1 MEEKHMQAERLP
13 EAAKPEKKKRLP
25 GPGGK
30 KKYKRLIS
38 VTAVLLAAV
47 LLGSQV
53 WKLKSG
59 AAPQTVPYEAE
70 PVQQRDLGVTVTG
83 SATLEP
89 ADAYQVGTLV
99 SGTILSA
106 PFEEDQ
112 QVEKDT
118 LLYTLDSGSAQD
130 SVARANISVEQA
142 RLSYQQALEA
152 QTPTAPISG
161 ILNEVYVHDGDSVS
175 AGTALAKIVAS
186 TDLTID
192 FLFTYA
198 SPDQFYAGQP
208 ATVFIGD
215 FDGTVQGTVVSVSDN
230 TSVTANG
237 KQSCT
242 VRVKLPNPGIV
253 SDSFT
258 ASAVIGSY
266 TSYGNAPI
274 SMAASAV
281 VYASGSGTVSGFSKL
296 AGSTVTKG
304 EQLCTVDSESIRSQ
318 LATAKLTVESAQ
330 LSAGTAASAVDDYT
344 IRSPIAGTV
353 IEKNCKAGDK
363 VDGAS
368 SGTLAVIYDLS
379 YLKMEMNVNELD
391 IGKVRP
397 GQIVEITAAALPGQ
411 TFTGTVE
418 RVSVNGT
425 TTSGFTTYPVTIVL
439 EEYGDLKPGMNVS
452 ATILGDTA
460 KHVLAVPVA
469 AVNRGNTVL
478 VAGAGALGEDGT
490 TVVDLSK
497 AEERPVTLGR
507 SDAEYIEITEG
518 LTAGDTVLVPAQPAE
533 TEG

>member
-1 MEEKHMQAERLP
+1 MEKEHMQAERLP
-13 EAAKPEKKKRLP
+13 EAEKSEKKKRLP
-25 GPGGK
+25 GFGGK
-30 KKYKRLIS
+30 KRHKWI
-38 VTAVLLAAV
+38 VPAAVLLAAA
-47 LLGSQV
+47 LLGSQA

-59 AAPQTVPYEAE
+59 TVPQAVPYEAA

-112 QVEKDT
+112 QVEKDS

-130 SVARANISVEQA
+130 SVARANLSVEQA

-152 QTPTAPISG
+152 QNPTAPIAG
-161 ILNEVYVHDGDSVS
+161 VLNEVYVRDGDSVS

-198 SPDQFYAGQP
+198 SPDQFYAGQL
-208 ATVFIGD
+208 ATVFIGN

-230 TSVTANG
+230 TSATSNG

-242 VRVKLPNPGIV
+242 VRVKLTNPGIV

-296 AGSTVTKG
+296 SGSTVTKG

-318 LATAKLTVESAQ
+318 LAAAKLTVESAR

-379 YLKMEMNVNELD
+379 YLKMEMSVNELD

-397 GQIVEITAAALPGQ
+397 GQTVEITAAALPGQ

-439 EEYGDLKPGMNVS
+439 EEYGELKPGMNVS

-460 KHVLAVPVA
+460 KQVLAVPVA

-478 VAGAGALGEDGT
+478 VAGAGALSEDGT
-490 TVVDLSK
+490 TVVDISK

-507 SDAEYIEITEG
+507 SDAEYIEITAG
-518 LTAGDTVLVPAQPAE
+518 LTEDDVVLVPAQPAG
-533 TEG
+533 TED

>member
-1 MEEKHMQAERLP
+1 M
-13 EAAKPEKKKRLP
+13 
-25 GPGGK
+25 
-30 KKYKRLIS
+30 
-38 VTAVLLAAV
+38 
-47 LLGSQV
+47 
-53 WKLKSG
+53 
-59 AAPQTVPYEAE
+59 
-70 PVQQRDLGVTVTG
+70 
-83 SATLEP
+83 
-89 ADAYQVGTLV
+89 
-99 SGTILSA
+99 
-106 PFEEDQ
+106 
-112 QVEKDT
+112 
-118 LLYTLDSGSAQD
+118 
-130 SVARANISVEQA
+130 
-142 RLSYQQALEA
+142 
-152 QTPTAPISG
+152 
-161 ILNEVYVHDGDSVS
+161 
-175 AGTALAKIVAS
+175 
-186 TDLTID
+186 
-192 FLFTYA
+192 
-198 SPDQFYAGQP
+198 
-208 ATVFIGD
+208 
-215 FDGTVQGTVVSVSDN
+215 
-230 TSVTANG
+230 
-237 KQSCT
+237 
-242 VRVKLPNPGIV
+242 
-253 SDSFT
+253 
-258 ASAVIGSY
+258 
-266 TSYGNAPI
+266 
-274 SMAASAV
+274 
-281 VYASGSGTVSGFSKL
+281 
-296 AGSTVTKG
+296 
-304 EQLCTVDSESIRSQ
+304 
-318 LATAKLTVESAQ
+318 
-330 LSAGTAASAVDDYT
+330 DDYT

-397 GQIVEITAAALPGQ
+397 GQTVEITAAALPGQ